1 MRKGVR
7 SANKDRIQRWF
18 MAIKVFGLK
27 SGTRLQRKDTYFQFS
42 TSEQFTGM
50 YWIDG
55 KKIYCKTVNVGALNS
70 TRKDVN
76 HGVSNIND
84 IINIKGFAY
93 ASTDVWVVLPRSH
106 LDNDHDGISLM
117 ATKTYIAVDVGT
129 NNVFS
134 KCYVTVYYTKTTG

>member
-1 MRKGVR
+1 
-7 SANKDRIQRWF
+7 
-18 MAIKVFGLK
+18 MAITVFGLK
-27 SGTRLQRKDTYFQFS
+27 SGLRLQRKDTYFQYS

-55 KKIYCKTVNVGALNS
+55 KKIYCKTVNIGALNS

-76 HGVSNIND
+76 HGVSSINEIVD
-84 IINIKGFAY
+84 VKGIAY
-93 ASTDVWVVLPRSH
+93 VIDSRGAKVWVLFPRAH

-117 ATKTYIAVDVGT
+117 VTETLVAVDVGV

-134 KCYVTVYYTKTTG
+134 KCYVTIYYTKTTG